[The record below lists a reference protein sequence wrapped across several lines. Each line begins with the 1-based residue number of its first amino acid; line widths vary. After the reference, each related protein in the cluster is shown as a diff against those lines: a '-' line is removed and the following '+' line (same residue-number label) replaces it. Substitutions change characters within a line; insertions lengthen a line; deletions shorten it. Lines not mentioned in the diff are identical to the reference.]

1 MTHGI
6 VFNHH
11 SLPYSSK
18 EDADDGLLAFFKVIK
33 TCRLAGLKILLVDD
47 DQDKSLMGLE
57 LSKGY
62 FISSWYAW
70 ANKNPDL
77 IEWCRFLRSIE
88 TKQPLFD
95 TVDLNTFE
103 ETVEIGLSG
112 ESTGK
117 RVLLAAYM
125 CNTFLTSFTAL
136 TVWAHPY
143 IDVWIFE
150 LDAQP
155 EQKENKLMNLYNDTS
170 LKIHAEKLKQQR
182 NQLINSAKELWEQ
195 RTDLF
200 PHLVLLSNQVGTA
213 LQSWSARQ
221 DIFIKARDALNIL
234 EEFCT
239 KWKNGEYSEYRHEYL
254 RELQLQAE
262 VSGESTS
269 VATNPKKKKERMFWL
284 DDGREV
290 YCENHI
296 KLPDYYRLHFY
307 PDALRKCIYVAYL
320 GPHLTL

>member
-11 SLPYSSK
+11 SLPFCSK
-18 EDADDGLLAFFKVIK
+18 VDADNGLLAFFNVIK
-33 TCRLAGLKILLVDD
+33 TCRIAGLKILLVDE

-57 LSKGY
+57 LSEGY
-62 FISSWYAW
+62 FIRTWYAL
-70 ANKNPDL
+70 ANKNPNL

-95 TVDLNTFE
+95 TVDFNSFE
-103 ETVEIGLSG
+103 DTVEIGLSG
-112 ESTGK
+112 ESTGR

-136 TVWAHPY
+136 PVWAQPH

-155 EQKENKLMNLYNDTS
+155 DQKEDRLINLYNDTS
-170 LKIHAEKLKQQR
+170 LEIHGEILKQRR
-182 NQLINSAKELWEQ
+182 NELINSAKDLWSQ
-195 RTDLF
+195 RTEFF
-200 PHLVLLSNQVGTA
+200 PHLVFLPNQIGTA

-221 DIFIKARDALNIL
+221 DIFLKARDALNIL
-234 EEFCT
+234 EEFCR
-239 KWKNGEYSEYRHEYL
+239 KWKMGEYSEYRHEYL
-254 RELQLQAE
+254 RELELQAE
-262 VSGESTS
+262 VSGESIS
-269 VATNPKKKKERMFWL
+269 VAINPKKKKERMFWL

-307 PDALRKCIYVAYL
+307 PDVLKKCIYVAYL